1 MAKVSIR
8 ARELIDQY
16 GLDPDKIEGTGKG
29 GLITLED
36 VKRVIESGEIEQ
48 VKMSAFEQACK
59 ELKLDPEVDV
69 AAWREYPDRVVI
81 IQRPT
86 GNKLVWVKN
95 RGIE

>member
-1 MAKVSIR
+1 MAKVSSR

-16 GLDPDKIEGTGKG
+16 GLDPDKIEGTGKD

-36 VKRVIESGEIEQ
+36 VKRIIESGEIEQ
-48 VKMSAFEQACK
+48 VKMSAFRQACK

-86 GNKLVWVKN
+86 SNKLIWIKN
-95 RGIE
+95 RGVE

>member
-36 VKRVIESGEIEQ
+36 VKKIIEGGEVER
-48 VKMSAFEQACK
+48 VKMSAFEHACK
-59 ELKLDPEVDV
+59 ELKLDPETDV

-86 GNKLVWVKN
+86 GNKLVWIKN

>member
-36 VKRVIESGEIEQ
+36 VKRVIESGGIEQ